1 MKKTLT
7 DIMAK
12 PTFQISYDLERLATN
27 FEELNLTELKRNGE
41 DPDDPLVWKP
51 SPELLP
57 YAASPEAEEYEQ
69 GEQEMECTDE
79 YTPADSSWTAEV
91 SNPPILPGYTTRP
104 RWFGPGVTA
113 ETKPIILEELA
124 SVLQQIGIKLISA
137 APSADA
143 NYYLLYPNIHMS
155 LMAPGVLESGRPLP
169 SCPAPAEAL
178 KPLAAPASDPPKQSP
193 PAPRQPVPAPV
204 ELIPTGPIFDDD
216 DVRAV
221 LWASGIRVIE
231 KKTNKTAILKP
242 CALGWMIDD
251 WLQVDIGAETN
262 VAEIFKKM
270 LAKTPSRK
278 LMMYKYIPLEVIQ

>member
-1 MKKTLT
+1 
-7 DIMAK
+7 MAK
-12 PTFQISYDLERLATN
+12 PVFQISYDLEKLATN
-27 FEELNLTELKRNGE
+27 FEELNLAELKRNGE
-41 DPDDPLVWKP
+41 DPDNPLVWKP

-57 YAASPEAEEYEQ
+57 YAASPDAEEYEQ

-91 SNPPILPGYTTRP
+91 SRPPILPGYTTQS

-169 SCPAPAEAL
+169 PCLAPAEAP
-178 KPLAAPASDPPKQSP
+178 KPPAAPTPDPSKESP
-193 PAPRQPVPAPV
+193 PAPRQPVPAPA
-204 ELIPTGPIFDDD
+204 ERSPTGPILDDE

-221 LWASGIRVIE
+221 LWASGIRVVE
-231 KKTNKTAILKP
+231 KKTDKTAILKP

-251 WLQVDIGAETN
+251 WLQVDIGAETD

-278 LMMYKYIPLEVIQ
+278 LMMYKYIPLEVIQQMVPF

>member
-1 MKKTLT
+1 
-7 DIMAK
+7 MAK
-12 PTFQISYDLERLATN
+12 PVFQISYDLEKLATN
-27 FEELNLTELKRNGE
+27 FEELNLAELKRNGE

-51 SPELLP
+51 SPDLLP
-57 YAASPEAEEYEQ
+57 YAASLEEEEYEQ
-69 GEQEMECTDE
+69 GEREMGCTDE

-91 SNPPILPGYTTRP
+91 SGPPILPGYTTQS

-155 LMAPGVLESGRPLP
+155 LMAPGVLESGRPLTP
-169 SCPAPAEAL
+169 YTSPAETPKL
-178 KPLAAPASDPPKQSP
+178 PAAPAPDPPKESP
-193 PAPRQPVPAPV
+193 PTPRQPVPALAEQSPTG
-204 ELIPTGPIFDDD
+204 LIPNDD

-221 LWASGIRVIE
+221 LWASGVRVVE

-251 WLQVDIGAETN
+251 WLQVDIGAETD

-278 LMMYKYIPLEVIQ
+278 LMMYKYIPLEVVQQIVLF